1 MGFVKKI
8 LNIFLFS
15 WCLLSQS
22 QFIELQSNSV
32 SESEGLNAFYNPAGF
47 GIDNGWENFLYGSF
61 DKNHDINKGTLF
73 LGDRFYGFGYYVGYN
88 KTDKFNSPSEFSF
101 SLGNKIANN
110 LYIGISYNQ
119 DKIYKLGSIF
129 RPYNFISNGLSFDS
143 NDNVIAGLAIRPFL
157 KHKVTIG
164 LEYFVNLETE
174 HNDFMG
180 YLKIMD
186 IKGLDIMS
194 QYKPDME
201 HLSLEIGLNF
211 SDFRLQTNYKSD
223 NSNMINFGL
232 SKSTKKRNS
241 VTDKN
246 EKKYIKL
253 NLNHTFIEESP
264 RKSKFNFG
272 LSNEISFPFINE
284 QKQKPVQLR
293 KFLKKINNLS
303 EDESI
308 DGMIIN
314 FKNINASFNKR
325 SEIRDALI
333 DFQQS
338 GKKIIFYSEKDISNI
353 DYHLFSIADSIYLN
367 KLTGVDLKGLS
378 MEITFYRGLLDS
390 LNIVPEVYR
399 VSRDGKSY
407 KTAGNP
413 FLDYSMSDEL
423 KENYNM
429 ILDDLYEQFL
439 NDIALSRNWSIS
451 KTQNIIDN
459 GPYWSTQDA
468 IDNELI
474 TDSMYPDDFNNYLKK
489 ITKKRQLVDFWK
501 INENN
506 KYNYNWKIDKK
517 PKIAIIYAVGG
528 IISGKSN
535 PGPYGSTIM
544 GDKTIKKALQ
554 KVRKD
559 KNLDAIILRIESGG
573 GSALASDQIWK
584 EISNFVDND
593 GNKVPFIASMSS
605 SAASGGY
612 YIACNADT
620 IIAHPS
626 TITGSIGVISMAFN
640 LSDMYKKIGINKE
653 TIKRGD
659 FSDLNTQSRQWTDKE
674 RQKFID
680 SVEDF
685 YLEFKKRVIEGR
697 DNLNDIDMLDDIAL
711 GRVWTGNQALD
722 NGLIDQLGGTIKTI
736 EIAKQ
741 MANIDVNSEVE
752 IIEFPEEEQ
761 FNFNNLYEDS
771 NILVDMLPQNLK
783 DEINKFNI
791 LPILQDEKMYFMLPH
806 HIEIK

>member
-1 MGFVKKI
+1 MNYMNKLLI
-8 LNIFLFS
+8 TFLFF
-15 WCLLSQS
+15 WFLQSQS
-22 QFIELQSNSV
+22 QLIDIQSNSI
-32 SESEGLNAFYNPAGF
+32 SESEGLNTFYNPAGL
-47 GIDNGWENFLYGSF
+47 GVNNGWENFLYGSF
-61 DKNHDINKGTLF
+61 DKNNDIDKGTLF

-88 KTDKFNSPSEFSF
+88 KTDKFSSPSEFSF
-101 SLGNKIANN
+101 AFGNKITGN
-110 LYIGISYNQ
+110 LYLGISYNQ
-119 DKIYKLGSIF
+119 DKTYKLGSIF
-129 RPYNFISNGLSFDS
+129 RPYNFISTGLSFDT
-143 NDNVIAGLAIRPFL
+143 NDNIIGGFALRPFL
-157 KHKVTIG
+157 KHKVTVGI
-164 LEYFVNLETE
+164 EYFKNLETE
-174 HNDFMG
+174 NNDFMG

-186 IKGLDIMS
+186 IKGIDIMT
-194 QYKPDME
+194 QYKPKNE
-201 HLSLEIGLNF
+201 HLNLEIGLNF

-223 NSNMINFGL
+223 NTSMINFGL
-232 SKSTKKRNS
+232 SKSSKKRNS
-241 VTDKN
+241 ILDKN
-246 EKKYIKL
+246 EKKYVKL

-264 RKSKFNFG
+264 KKSKFNFG
-272 LSNEISFPFINE
+272 SNNQISLPFIDQ
-284 QKQKPVQLR
+284 QKQKPIQLR
-293 KFLKKINNLS
+293 KFLNKINRLS
-303 EDESI
+303 DDESI
-308 DGMIIN
+308 EGMIIN

-325 SEIRDALI
+325 SEIRDALTN
-333 DFQQS
+333 FQES
-338 GKKIIFYSEKDISNI
+338 GKKVIFYSEKDISNI
-353 DYHLFSIADSIYLN
+353 DYHLFSVADSIYLN

-390 LNIVPEVYR
+390 LNIVPEVFR
-399 VSRDGKSY
+399 VSKDGKSY

-429 ILDDLYEQFL
+429 ILDDLYEQFS
-439 NDIALSRNWSIS
+439 NDIATSRNWSIS

-474 TDSMYPDDFNNYLKK
+474 TGSMYPDEFNDYIKK
-489 ITKKRQLVDFWK
+489 ITKKGKLINFWE
-501 INENN
+501 INHNN
-506 KYNYNWKIDKK
+506 DYDYNWKINKK

-559 KNLDAIILRIESGG
+559 KTLDAIILRIESGG

-584 EISNFVDND
+584 EISNIVDND
-593 GNKVPFIASMSS
+593 KNKVPFIASMSS

-653 TIKRGD
+653 IIKRGD

-680 SVEDF
+680 SIEDF

-741 MANIDVNSEVE
+741 MANIDINSEVE
-752 IIEFPEEEQ
+752 IIEFPQQEQ

-771 NILVDMLPQNLK
+771 NVFIDMLPQNLK
-783 DEINKFNI
+783 EEINKFNI
-791 LPILQDEKMYFMLPH
+791 LPLLQDEKIYFMIPH
-806 HIEIK
+806 HIQIK